1 MSSNNYEK
9 KFTGFPSIDKPWLS
23 QYPENLISG
32 RKIYSNVNEAIH
44 KVWTSRTEIIIDY
57 YGAQITVKDFFDV
70 VARISSALSLSGIEE
85 GDSIVVSLESVP
97 EFIELLLACERLGV
111 TLKSYIGESEDI
123 VELLNSSSSKL
134 YITHDYLSEA
144 EAQKIYGNTSVQHI
158 ITVNPLHSA
167 NKSFEIRSNIMSSI
181 KEHYPKCPTSNPKNI
196 TWEAFLDVEP
206 CEFHFDDNTKANIL
220 FSAFTSG
227 TTDTPKEV
235 LHTSESILG
244 IVNQLILSHSNKNE
258 RDTWLLAILPPT
270 LVAVVFAMMLYPI
283 IDGKRL
289 ILDPY
294 AKIEDLDIEMMFY
307 EPSCWGMVPAFFNS
321 LLKSSRIPQNYDMS
335 YFKLIGFGAELV
347 SKKFITRV
355 ELFLKLHNCKAPL
368 SAGYGQSEGGSD
380 FTICIG
386 HDMLMSGSAGIPLI
400 DTTISIFIPGT
411 TSELQYNQI
420 GEICKCGPGLMLGYR
435 NSKKD
440 SVLVKHSDEKIWLHT
455 GHYGFMTKEGLLFVL
470 GRNKIN
476 VYPGK
481 TVFAVTVEN
490 KLSDIKGVE
499 DLVIVTGKDTIH
511 DGYDKP
517 YLFIIPENNQNIQNV
532 LNNLNELILKE
543 LMPEEMPVKI
553 LVINKKPIKR
563 FKTDIRSLQEK
574 YNLV

>member
-1 MSSNNYEK
+1 MNLQNDK
-9 KFTGFPSIDKPWLS
+9 DFTGYPSIDKPWIS
-23 QYPENLISG
+23 RYPSDLIFN
-32 RKIYSNVNEAIH
+32 RKIYSNINEAIH
-44 KVWTSRTEIIIDY
+44 KVWENETETIIDY
-57 YGAQITVKDFFDV
+57 YGTQITVKDLFDAV
-70 VARISSALSLSGIEE
+70 SCVSTALSLYGIKE
-85 GDSIVVSLESVP
+85 GDSVVVSLESVP

-111 TLKSYIGESEDI
+111 TLKSYIGEAADI
-123 VELLNSSSSKL
+123 VALLNSSSSKL
-134 YITHDYLSEA
+134 YFTHDYLSEA
-144 EAQKIYGNTSVQHI
+144 DAQKIYSDTSVRHI
-158 ITVNPLHSA
+158 ITINPLHSA
-167 NKSFEIRSNIMSSI
+167 NKSFKIRSNIMSSI
-181 KEHYPKCPTSNPKNI
+181 KEHYPNCSTSDPKNI
-196 TWEAFLDVEP
+196 TWKAFLDVKP
-206 CEFHFDDNTKANIL
+206 CEFHFDNNTKANIL

-227 TTDTPKEV
+227 TTGTPKEV

-270 LVAVVFAMMLYPI
+270 LVAVVVSMMLYPI

-307 EPSCWGMVPAFFNS
+307 EPNCWGMVPAFFNS
-321 LLKSSRIPQNYDMS
+321 LLKSSRIPENYDMN
-335 YFKLIGFGAELV
+335 YFNLIGFGAELV
-347 SKKFITRV
+347 SKRFITRV
-355 ELFLKLHNCKAPL
+355 ESFLKLHNCKAPL

-386 HDMLMSGSAGIPLI
+386 HDMLMSGSAGMPLI
-400 DTTISIFIPGT
+400 DTTISIFTPGT
-411 TSELQYNQI
+411 TSELQYTQI

-435 NSKKD
+435 NSKNE
-440 SVLVKHSDEKIWLHT
+440 SVLIKHSDEKIWLHT
-455 GHYGFMTKEGLLFVL
+455 GDYGFMTKEGLLFVL

-476 VYPGK
+476 VYPDK
-481 TVFAVTVEN
+481 SVFAVTVEN

-499 DLVIVTGKDTIH
+499 DLVIVAGKDTIH
-511 DGYDKP
+511 DGFEVP
-517 YLFIIPENNQNIQNV
+517 YLFIIPENNHNIQNI
-532 LNNLNELILKE
+532 LNDLNELILKE

-553 LVINKKPIKR
+553 FVIDKKPIKR